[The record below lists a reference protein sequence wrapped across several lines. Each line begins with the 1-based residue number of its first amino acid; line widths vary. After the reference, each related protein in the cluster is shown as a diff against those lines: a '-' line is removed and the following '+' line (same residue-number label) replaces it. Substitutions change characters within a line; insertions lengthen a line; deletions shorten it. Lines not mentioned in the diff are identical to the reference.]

1 MMRQKFP
8 HAGVGTL
15 CGLFGKTRNA
25 YYDHQRRATA
35 QALLDG
41 LVLALVGEL
50 RADLPR
56 LGTRKLHFLLTPL
69 LGEYAPRVGRDY
81 LFGLLADHGLLI
93 RRRQRRVVT
102 TQTCLP
108 LFRRPNLIE
117 HLTVSA
123 AEQVWVSDITY
134 VRLLSGWSYLSLITD
149 LYSHKIVGAC
159 LHPDLSVRGTLTALH
174 QALAGRTQPQRA
186 LIHHSDRGLQYAA
199 REYVG
204 LLDAHGVALSMTQ
217 RGDPYENA
225 VAECVNGILKHE
237 FGLAETRPS
246 CASATEQVTRSVRA
260 YNELR
265 PHGSCDFLTPS
276 QAHERDGPLVRRW
289 KNYYQPS
296 PLAPPAT
303 TLTPRP
309 TYLAPL

>member
-1 MMRQKFP
+1 MMRQKYP
-8 HAGVGTL
+8 HAGVGVL

-25 YYDHQRRATA
+25 LYDHQRRATA

-41 LVLALVGEL
+41 LVLALVADL
-50 RADLPR
+50 REDLPR
-56 LGTRKLHFLLTPL
+56 LGTRKLHFLLLPQ
-69 LGEYAPRVGRDY
+69 LGEYAPQVGRDY
-81 LFGLLADHGLLI
+81 LFALLAGHGLLI
-93 RRRQRRVVT
+93 RRRKRRVVT

-117 HLTVSA
+117 HLTVHR

-159 LHPDLSVRGTLTALH
+159 LHPDLSVRGTLSALH
-174 QALAGRTQPQRA
+174 QALAARTQPQRP

-204 LLDAHGVALSMTQ
+204 LLESHGVALSMTQ

-225 VAECVNGILKHE
+225 VAERVNGILKDE
-237 FGLAETRPS
+237 FGLGDTLPGFAQADALTRR
-246 CASATEQVTRSVRA
+246 AVQA
-260 YNELR
+260 YNERR

-276 QAHERDGPLVRRW
+276 QAHAQEGPLVRRW
-289 KNYYQPS
+289 KNYYQPVVI
-296 PLAPPAT
+296 LV
-303 TLTPRP
+303 P
-309 TYLAPL
+309 T

>member
-1 MMRQKFP
+1 MMRQKYP
-8 HAGVGTL
+8 RVGVGAL

-41 LVLALVGEL
+41 LVLELVAGFRHE
-50 RADLPR
+50 LPR
-56 LGTRKLHFLLTPL
+56 VGTRKLHFLLQPH
-69 LGEYAPRVGRDY
+69 LGAYAPRVGRDY
-81 LFGLLADHGLLI
+81 LFALLSAHGQLI
-93 RRRQRRVVT
+93 RRRKRRVVT

-108 LFRRPNLIE
+108 LLRRPNLIE
-117 HLTVSA
+117 HLAVSR

-159 LHPDLSVRGTLTALH
+159 LHPDLSVRGTLTALQ
-174 QALAGRTQPQRA
+174 QAMAARLHPQRP

-225 VAECVNGILKHE
+225 VAERVNGILKEE
-237 FGLAETRPS
+237 FGLADTLPS
-246 CASATEQVTRSVRA
+246 FARAHEQVVRAVRA

-265 PHGSCDFLTPS
+265 PHGSCDFLTPA
-276 QAHERDGPLVRRW
+276 QAHEREGPLVRRW
-289 KNYYQPS
+289 KNYYQP
-296 PLAPPAT
+296 APAPA
-303 TLTPRP
+303 
-309 TYLAPL
+309 

>member
-1 MMRQKFP
+1 MRRKYP
-8 HAGVGTL
+8 HVGVGTL

-25 YYDHQRRATA
+25 FYEHQRRATA

-41 LVLALVGEL
+41 LVLALV
-50 RADLPR
+50 ADIREALPR
-56 LGTRKLHFLLTPL
+56 LGTRKLYFLLLPQ
-69 LGEYAPRVGRDY
+69 LGEHAPRVGRDY
-81 LFGLLADHGLLI
+81 LFALLAGHGLLI
-93 RRRQRRVVT
+93 RRRKRRVVT

-117 HLTVSA
+117 HLTVSR

-159 LHPDLSVRGTLTALH
+159 LHPDLSVRGTLAALQ
-174 QALAGRTQPQRA
+174 QALAARTQPQRP

-204 LLDAHGVALSMTQ
+204 LLESHGVALSMTQ
-217 RGDPYENA
+217 HGDPYENA
-225 VAECVNGILKHE
+225 VAERVNGILKDE
-237 FGLAETRPS
+237 FGLGDTLPGFAQADALVAR
-246 CASATEQVTRSVRA
+246 AVRA
-260 YNELR
+260 YNDLR

-276 QAHERDGPLVRRW
+276 QAHEQQGPLVRRW
-289 KNYYQPS
+289 KNYYQPAAS
-296 PLAPPAT
+296 PPPT
-303 TLTPRP
+303 
-309 TYLAPL
+309 

>member
-1 MMRQKFP
+1 MRQKYP
-8 HAGVGTL
+8 HVGVGTL

-25 YYDHQRRATA
+25 FYDHQRRAIA

-41 LVLALVGEL
+41 LVLALV
-50 RADLPR
+50 ADIRRELPR
-56 LGTRKLHFLLTPL
+56 LGTRKLYFLLLPR
-69 LGEYAPRVGRDY
+69 LGEHAPRVGRDY
-81 LFGLLADHGLLI
+81 LFALLAGHGLLI
-93 RRRQRRVVT
+93 RRCKRRVVT

-117 HLTVSA
+117 HLTVSR

-159 LHPDLSVRGTLTALH
+159 LHPDLSVRGTLTALQ
-174 QALAGRTQPQRA
+174 QALSARTQPQRP

-204 LLDAHGVALSMTQ
+204 LLESHGVALSMTQ
-217 RGDPYENA
+217 HGDPYENA
-225 VAECVNGILKHE
+225 VAERVNGILKDE
-237 FGLAETRPS
+237 FGLGDTLPGFAQADALVAR
-246 CASATEQVTRSVRA
+246 AVQA

-276 QAHERDGPLVRRW
+276 QAHAQEGPLVRRW
-289 KNYYQPS
+289 KNYYQPTAV
-296 PLAPPAT
+296 PVLP
-303 TLTPRP
+303 
-309 TYLAPL
+309 

>member
-1 MMRQKFP
+1 MMRQKYP
-8 HAGVGTL
+8 RVGVGAL

-41 LVLALVGEL
+41 LVLELVAGFRNEM
-50 RADLPR
+50 PR
-56 LGTRKLHFLLTPL
+56 VGTRKLHFLLQFH
-69 LGEYAPRVGRDY
+69 LGEHAPRVGRDY
-81 LFGLLADHGLLI
+81 LFALLAAHGQLV
-93 RRRQRRVVT
+93 RRRKRRVVT

-117 HLTVSA
+117 HLAVDR

-159 LHPDLSVRGTLTALH
+159 LHPDLSVRGTLSALE
-174 QALAGRTQPQRA
+174 QALAARAQPQRP

-204 LLDAHGVALSMTQ
+204 LLETNGVALSMTQ

-225 VAECVNGILKHE
+225 VAERVNGILKEE
-237 FGLAETRPS
+237 FGLADTLPS
-246 CASATEQVTRSVRA
+246 FACASQQVARAVRA

-265 PHGSCDFLTPS
+265 PHGSCDFLTPA
-276 QAHERDGPLVRRW
+276 QAHEREGPLVRRW
-289 KNYYQPS
+289 KNYYQP
-296 PLAPPAT
+296 APAPA
-303 TLTPRP
+303 
-309 TYLAPL
+309 